1 MDERHRQPASFS
13 GGRHQ
18 VKRFLG
24 EGGKNMVYLAR
35 DTLLDRDVAF
45 TLIKIDGLDDM
56 SRTRICREAY

>member
-1 MDERHRQPASFS
+1 MSVIASLLRS
-13 GGRHQ
+13 LVQ

-24 EGGKNMVYLAR
+24 DGGKKMVYLAR

>member
-1 MDERHRQPASFS
+1 M
-13 GGRHQ
+13 
-18 VKRFLG
+18 KRFLG
-24 EGGKNMVYLAR
+24 EGGKKMAYLAR